1 MERKVPKKIY
11 GINWTKFTI
20 RKRKLKKLI
29 KKRKRLLPKHLRK

>member
-11 GINWTKFTI
+11 DINWTKFMI

-29 KKRKRLLPKHLRK
+29 KKQKRLRSKHSRK